1 MKFKLNTKGLEKNNT
16 GTAIDPD
23 KKYSLK
29 LSQMRSDK
37 KNPTKPKSVK
47 KKRSYKLLKN
57 ILISLTIIFFLVLGI
72 GSVLAYQF
80 IVIPA
85 MAIRDSLKVIQESA
99 SLIAND
105 LGQKNIGNLQ
115 REVKSIRGEFTN
127 IINEVE
133 KYEFLNDL
141 ELTRGYYKNLQVVK
155 ELVEKT
161 DLIVESYL
169 PRMEVLLRAT
179 GFVSFPYEPG
189 TLPVIP
195 VIEDEESALTLIMSE
210 LPEYIALYKE
220 IEPSIIDLFQ
230 TVKKIDTNYVPVIQ
244 DIDIRDDLNE
254 FNSFA
259 DEYPVVASQVLD
271 FISAFPGLIGSER
284 PTTFLLYLHNEAEMR
299 SAGGLLSAFGHMTID
314 KGEIKDLKL
323 SDSWEVETFVSSVYG
338 VVDYNIYG
346 QDVLMN
352 RGCGASALRFQDAGI
367 YPDLNWT
374 MNKYTEY
381 YDIARR
387 YNPNQYPA
395 YDNMLVINF
404 AFAQNLLSYLQPLTV
419 EGYGEVNADV
429 LFDFIKTESDS
440 VENRGSFDRKDIIEK
455 IADAIKKKLF
465 ELDISEMDA
474 VFKLILNSFYARDIA
489 LASKNADMQSFFDK
503 YSLSGRIDT
512 TFADDY
518 VHINEAQNCA
528 LKLNKFLRNSVDH
541 ITNINPDG
549 TIDRNVT
556 VNWEQPVVFR
566 PELYLQYSPTLNFSY
581 RAWVRVVTTPGISNF
596 ISDGRAKSGYLF
608 YTPKTYFDNVF
619 NRSVSDNIIQF
630 DHRRFSDAEAIPRHS
645 LSVGYRLP
653 NEQNFNSK
661 GYYRLLLQKHSGK
674 SNWEKH
680 KLTINYNG
688 GVYTVETT
696 LDRDKVITFK
706 DGEFTVENYDT
717 KLDWLVDLIDRIP
730 FDDLAD

>member
-1 MKFKLNTKGLEKNNT
+1 MRIKLITDDIEGTEVDITK
-16 GTAIDPD
+16 DPD
-23 KKYSLK
+23 RKYYLK
-29 LSQMRSDK
+29 LSQMRK
-37 KNPTKPKSVK
+37 RKNKNDKPKRTK
-47 KKRSYKLLKN
+47 NKRSYKFFKN
-57 ILISLTIIFFLVLGI
+57 IFITLFIVFFLFLGL

-80 IVIPA
+80 IVIPS

-105 LGQKNIGNLQ
+105 IGQKNIGNLQ
-115 REVKSIRGEFTN
+115 REVKNIRNEFSN
-127 IINEVE
+127 IIREVE
-133 KYEFLNDL
+133 KYEFLKDL
-141 ELTRGYYKNLQVVK
+141 ELTRGYYENLQVVR

-161 DLIVESYL
+161 DSLVASYL
-169 PRMEVLLRAT
+169 PRMETLLKAT

-195 VIEDEESALTLIMSE
+195 VDQNEESALTLIMSE

-220 IEPSIIDLFQ
+220 MEPSIIDILQ
-230 TVKKIDTNYVPVIQ
+230 TVKKIDINYVPVIQ

-323 SDSWEVETFVSSVYG
+323 SDSWEIETFVSSVYG

-374 MNKYTEY
+374 MNKYAEY

-395 YDNMLVINF
+395 YDNMMVINF

-419 EGYGEVNADV
+419 EGYGEVNADI
-429 LFDFIKTESDS
+429 LFDFIKAESDS
-440 VENRGSFDRKDIIEK
+440 VKNRGSFDRKDIIEK
-455 IADAIKKKLF
+455 IADAIKQKLF
-465 ELDISEMDA
+465 DLDISEIDEIL
-474 VFKLILNSFYARDIA
+474 KLVLNSFYARDLA

-503 YSLSGRIDT
+503 YSLAGRMDT

-541 ITNINPDG
+541 LITINSDG

-556 VNWEQPVVFR
+556 INWEQPVVFR
-566 PELYLQYSPTLNFSY
+566 PELYLQYSPTLNHSY
-581 RAWVRVVTTPGISNF
+581 RAWVRVVATPDILNF
-596 ISDGRAKSGYLF
+596 VSDGRAKSGYLY
-608 YTPKTYFDNVF
+608 YTPKTYFDNIF

-653 NEQNFNSK
+653 DEQNFNKK
-661 GYYRLLLQKHSGK
+661 GYYRLLLQKHAGK
-674 SNWEKH
+674 SNWETH

-706 DGEFTVENYDT
+706 DGQFAVENYDT
-717 KLDWLVDLIDRIP
+717 KLDWLIDLIDRIP
-730 FDDLAD
+730 FDESAE